1 MHEETFRSFRSFYFR
16 SSFYWLPLN
25 EISYIMT
32 LHSYHDVVEARKYI
46 TRKVFCQFHIGISTT
61 VPEIFVHVIC
71 VLYARMLFCLIVG
84 PV

>member
-1 MHEETFRSFRSFYFR
+1 
-16 SSFYWLPLN
+16 
-25 EISYIMT
+25 MT